1 MTADPVPL
9 YWRLR
14 VLMAEREIDST
25 RELRRRLAATGY
37 EISEAQLGRVRKR
50 LPRLLDT
57 TLLAALCDVL
67 GVDPGDLLIRKGKP
81 AIEPKGRSASEPEER
96 SRRATTSA
104 QDDSS
109 VAPPP
114 RLEEMSFP
122 SSGPDLGP
130 LRRPKM

>member
-57 TLLAALCDVL
+57 ALLAALCDVL
-67 GVDPGDLLIRKGKP
+67 AVDPGDLLTRKGRPASKP
-81 AIEPKGRSASEPEER
+81 EGLSAGATKSVQNESSAA
-96 SRRATTSA
+96 SRT
-104 QDDSS
+104 
-109 VAPPP
+109 P
-114 RLEEMSFP
+114 LENMSFP
-122 SSGPDLGP
+122 SSGPELGP
-130 LRRPKM
+130 LSRPKI